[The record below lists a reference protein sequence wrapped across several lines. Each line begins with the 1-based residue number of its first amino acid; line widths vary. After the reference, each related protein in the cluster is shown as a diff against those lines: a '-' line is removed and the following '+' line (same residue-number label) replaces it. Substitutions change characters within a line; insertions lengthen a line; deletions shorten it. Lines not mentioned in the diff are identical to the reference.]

1 MIRAMFNRFIPCLI
15 LAAAAT
21 TAAAAPEFAGKY
33 ASSRGGYRQNAEIA
47 RTAAGYSVS
56 IVVGTKGCSGLF
68 EGAGTLQDGKLV
80 ARLTDADAKDNK
92 CRIEISRNA
101 KGIAVHEYECL
112 MWHGASCDFEGTL
125 RKRR

>member
-1 MIRAMFNRFIPCLI
+1 MIRAMFNRLIPCLI

-68 EGAGTLQDGKLV
+68 EGAGTVQDGKLV

-125 RKRR
+125 RKR